1 MKAIICTRFG
11 PPEVL
16 QMAEVEKPVP
26 KDHEIL
32 VRVHA
37 TTVTSGDCRMR
48 SFTVPPSFWLAG
60 HLALGFNK
68 PRKQILGSEFAGDI
82 EAVGKDVVRFKEGDP
97 VFGSTMHGF
106 GAYAEYL
113 CVPEDGVVAKKPANR
128 TYVEAAAIPFGGLTA
143 LLFLR
148 KANIQSG
155 HKVLI
160 NGASG
165 AVGTYAV
172 QLAKHFGA
180 DVTATCS
187 DANLEFVRSLGAD
200 TVIDYHKE
208 DFTKNG
214 QTYDMILDVMGK
226 TRFSRCK
233 NSLNKKGA
241 YLNLVMV
248 MEGPKRI
255 WYQFTTGKRVI
266 GGTASKG
273 IPRAKQNEA
282 LVILKELVEAGKIIP
297 IIDRTYPFEQMA
309 EAHRY
314 VDKGHKKGNVAITLI
329 A

>member
-26 KDHEIL
+26 KDHELL
-32 VRVHA
+32 VRVRA

-48 SFTVPPSFWLAG
+48 SFTVPPSFWLVG
-60 HLALGFNK
+60 HLALGFYK

-82 EAVGKDVVRFKEGDP
+82 EGVGKDVTRFKEGDP

-106 GAYAEYL
+106 GTYAEYL
-113 CVPEDGVVAKKPANR
+113 CVPEDGVVANKPVNR
-128 TYVEAAAIPFGGLTA
+128 TYEEAAAIPFGGLTA

-148 KANIQSG
+148 KANIQNG
-155 HKVLI
+155 QKVLI

-165 AVGTYAV
+165 SVGTYAV

-187 DANLEFVRSLGAD
+187 SANLELVRSLGAD
-200 TVIDYHKE
+200 MAIDYHKE

-214 QTYDMILDVMGK
+214 RTYDIILDVVGK
-226 TRFSRCK
+226 TRFPHCK
-233 NSLNKKGA
+233 NSLNEDGS

-248 MEGPKRI
+248 MEGPKRR
-255 WYQFTTGKRVI
+255 WYHLTTGKNVI
-266 GGTASKG
+266 GGAASKG
-273 IPRAKQNEA
+273 IIRAKQNEA
-282 LVILKELVEAGKIIP
+282 LVILKELVEAEKIIP

-314 VDKGHKKGNVAITLI
+314 VDKGHKKGNVAITLRT
-329 A
+329 